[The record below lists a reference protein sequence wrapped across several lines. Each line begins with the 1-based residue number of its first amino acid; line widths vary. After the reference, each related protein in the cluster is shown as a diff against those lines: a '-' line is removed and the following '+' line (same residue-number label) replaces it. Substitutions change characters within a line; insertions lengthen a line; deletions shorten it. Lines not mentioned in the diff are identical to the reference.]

1 MEGLTIMSKET
12 QGQEVMELT
21 FQSPPETTDESG
33 VVRIC
38 EVWGVVNDQQLQG
51 LYTFNVRT
59 GALHITVR
67 DQKATI
73 ATGPVLGRLFD
84 AVGGSH
90 AQTH

>member
-1 MEGLTIMSKET
+1 MSKET
-12 QGQEVMELT
+12 QGTDHGEIMELT
-21 FQSPPETTDESG
+21 FRSPPETTDESG

-38 EVWGVVNDQQLQG
+38 EVWGMVNDQKLQG

-73 ATGPVLGRLFD
+73 STGPVLGRLFD
-84 AVGGSH
+84 AVGGSN